1 MKVTTTA
8 PILFQDKSGQ
18 LSYSNASGSRKSK
31 KDSTAAKPSVTASK
45 DATVKKT
52 GFFSKEKRADR
63 KENRIENRAERKE
76 NRANRK
82 AARKAKYG
90 ARPLKKMIVNGV
102 HKFKDALPKLRKKKK
117 SDGTTVGEKTMP
129 DGTTKE
135 IPLGQIHTVASS
147 KQGAEPT
154 LYDKKDL
161 ATSGEV
167 VKQVNPA
174 TGEVDLSKTYTEEQT
189 ETIDTENGGEPEVY
203 KKEDVIDK
211 DAVDAEKPGMSSGM
225 KTTLIVGGI
234 VIGVAI
240 VAFIIYKSSKSKAG
254 SAAPGAASAK

>member
-8 PILFQDKSGQ
+8 PILFQNESGQ
-18 LSYSNASGSRKSK
+18 LSYSNASGSTKSK
-31 KDSTAAKPSVTASK
+31 KDSTTSTPPKTGKDVKAATTDTKAPK
-45 DATVKKT
+45 EHH
-52 GFFSKEKRADR
+52 GFFSKEKMDA
-63 KENRIENRAERKE
+63 
-76 NRANRK
+76 RK
-82 AARKAKYG
+82 AKRETRRSERKAKYG

-102 HKFKDALPKLRKKKK
+102 HKFKDALPKIRKKKK
-117 SDGTTVGEKTMP
+117 ADGTTVGEKTMP
-129 DGTTKE
+129 DGSKKE
-135 IPLGQIHTVASS
+135 IPLDQIHTVPSS
-147 KQGAEPT
+147 KPGVEPT
-154 LYDKKDL
+154 LYDKKDV

-167 VKQVNPA
+167 VKQVNPT
-174 TGEVDLSKTYTEEQT
+174 TGEVDLSKTYTPEQT
-189 ETIDTENGGEPEVY
+189 EAIDGDNGGEPVVY

-254 SAAPGAASAK
+254 SAAPGAAPAR